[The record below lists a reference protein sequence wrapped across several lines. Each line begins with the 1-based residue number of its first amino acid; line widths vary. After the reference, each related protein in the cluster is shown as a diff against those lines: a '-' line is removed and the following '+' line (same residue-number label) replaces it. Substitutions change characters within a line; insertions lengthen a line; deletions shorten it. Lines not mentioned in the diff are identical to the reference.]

1 MAQATQ
7 AAANAGGPTSH
18 TLLQFTPATKEKA
31 KARVALCGPSG
42 AGKTFTAL
50 TIATALG
57 SRIAVID
64 TERGSASKY
73 ADEFAFERL
82 ELDQYDPRILVD
94 ALGVAAG
101 AGFDVVVVD
110 SLTHFWSGS
119 GGMLE
124 QVDAIARRSSSN
136 NTFAAWKD
144 ARPMERRMIDALVS
158 YPGHVIVTMR
168 SKTKYEIDQ
177 SSGRSAPRKVGLAPE
192 QRDGIE
198 YEFDIVG
205 DMDPDNVLTVTK
217 SRARTLSGAVVAQ
230 PTMEF
235 GLRIREWLEAGAEPA
250 VRLEEL
256 IERAKSPSATFEG
269 LRDLMQIV
277 RRQRVT
283 AAPMTDEN
291 GQPST
296 LGEVILR
303 RGQELKQ
310 AAQGGVTEGN
320 AA

>member
-1 MAQATQ
+1 MPQGIQAP
-7 AAANAGGPTSH
+7 ANAGGPTQH
-18 TLLQFTPATKEKA
+18 TLLQFTRATKEKA

-42 AGKTFTAL
+42 AGKTFTGL

-57 SRIAVID
+57 SQIGVID

-82 ELDQYDPRILVD
+82 ELDQYDPRVLVD

-101 AGFDVVVVD
+101 AGLDVVMVD

-144 ARPMERRMIDALVS
+144 ARPIERKMIDALVS

-205 DMDPDNVLTVTK
+205 DMDPDNVMTVTK
-217 SRARTLSGAVVAQ
+217 SRARVLSGAVVAQ

-235 GLRIREWLEAGAEPA
+235 GLKIREWLESGVEPA

-256 IERAKSPSATFEG
+256 IDRATEATATFDG

-283 AAPMTDEN
+283 AAPMLDEH

-310 AAQGGVTEGN
+310 AVGSGTSEGG

>member
-1 MAQATQ
+1 MAT
-7 AAANAGGPTSH
+7 AAEAPARAGGPTQH
-18 TLLQFTPATKEKA
+18 TLLQFTQATKEKA

-42 AGKTFTAL
+42 SGKTFTAL

-57 SRIAVID
+57 ARTGVID

-73 ADEFAFERL
+73 ADEFAFDRL

-144 ARPMERRMIDALVS
+144 ARPIERKMIDALVS

-168 SKTKYEIDQ
+168 SKTKYEIDS

-217 SRARTLSGAVVAQ
+217 SRARALSGAVVPQ

-235 GLRIREWLEAGAEPA
+235 GLRIKEWLEAGAEPA
-250 VRLEEL
+250 VRLEDL
-256 IERAKSPSATFEG
+256 ISRAVDPRATFEG
-269 LRDLMQIV
+269 LRELMQIV
-277 RRQRVT
+277 RRQRVA
-283 AAPMTDEN
+283 AAPLLDEH
-291 GQPST
+291 GKPST

-303 RGQELKQ
+303 RGQELK
-310 AAQGGVTEGN
+310 AAQGAGPDRS

>member
-1 MAQATQ
+1 MAQAIQ

-18 TLLQFTPATKEKA
+18 THLQFTQATKEKA

-42 AGKTFTAL
+42 SGKTFTGL

-57 SRIAVID
+57 SRIGVID

-73 ADEFAFERL
+73 ADEFAFDRL
-82 ELDQYDPRILVD
+82 ELDQYDPRVLVD

-101 AGFDVVVVD
+101 AGFDVVMVD

-144 ARPMERRMIDALVS
+144 ARPLERRMIDALVS

-205 DMDPDNVLTVTK
+205 DMDPDNTLTVTK
-217 SRARTLSGAVVAQ
+217 SRARALSGAVVAQ

-235 GLRIREWLEAGAEPA
+235 GLRIKEWLEAGVEPA
-250 VRLEEL
+250 VRLEDL
-256 IERAKSPSATFEG
+256 TTRALDPTATFEG
-269 LRDLMQIV
+269 LRDLMAIV
-277 RRQRVT
+277 RRQRVS
-283 AAPMTDEN
+283 AAPLLDEH
-291 GQPST
+291 GKPST

-310 AAQGGVTEGN
+310 AAPGGDTGRN